1 MVQKKTV
8 EVIGLFS
15 ESEAKE
21 IERFVNSAG
30 VRKNFLAEKAI
41 LKYILSP
48 HKKGLQD
55 GVNRRQSDEKKSV
68 HVKFFLPEETY
79 SILMDFCHPDPTQ
92 KRIYSRSKIIAQ
104 AIVNYID
111 TYNSQTHEY

>member
-48 HKKGLQD
+48 HKK
-55 GVNRRQSDEKKSV
+55 
-68 HVKFFLPEETY
+68 
-79 SILMDFCHPDPTQ
+79 
-92 KRIYSRSKIIAQ
+92 
-104 AIVNYID
+104 
-111 TYNSQTHEY
+111 